1 VAAQGWSVVLEAPAY
16 ERLELRMPR
25 FTVRSSARL
34 GEVLSGL
41 GMPTAFTDQADFSGF
56 TREGLL
62 RISEVLHEAFVDVDE
77 LGTEAAAATAVV
89 MPRAAGVPE
98 PPVPFVVDRPFLFA
112 VHTVDGGV
120 PVFVGRVSDPR

>member
-1 VAAQGWSVVLEAPAY
+1 
-16 ERLELRMPR
+16 
-25 FTVRSSARL
+25 
-34 GEVLSGL
+34 
-41 GMPTAFTDQADFSGF
+41 
-56 TREGLL
+56 
-62 RISEVLHEAFVDVDE
+62 
-77 LGTEAAAATAVV
+77 